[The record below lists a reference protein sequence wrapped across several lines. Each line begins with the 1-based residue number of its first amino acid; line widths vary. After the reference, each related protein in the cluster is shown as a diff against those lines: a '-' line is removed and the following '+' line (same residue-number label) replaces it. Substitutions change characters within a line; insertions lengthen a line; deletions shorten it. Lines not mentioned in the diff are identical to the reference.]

1 MRIFLFGVL
10 ALILSGCSYNM
21 QLMSRDDGKIYSG
34 SAKSNGAGSGTL
46 TVSLDGRTCSG
57 SFAKAAS
64 GDSFGFIQ
72 SFGARG
78 VGSSSLQ
85 TFGSSE
91 FKGILSCSDG
101 SGLRCDVVGTST
113 GGGVC
118 VDSKNRVYD
127 MIYS

>member
-1 MRIFLFGVL
+1 MRIFLCGAF
-10 ALILSGCSYNM
+10 ALVLSGCSYNM
-21 QLMSRDDGKIYSG
+21 QLMARDDGKIYSG

-46 TVSLDGRTCSG
+46 TVSLGDKTCSG

-72 SFGARG
+72 SFGSRG
-78 VGSSSLQ
+78 VNSNTLQ
-85 TFGSSE
+85 TFGSSQ

-101 SGLRCDVVGTST
+101 TGLRCDVVGAST
-113 GGGVC
+113 GGGIC
-118 VDSKNRVYD
+118 VDSKNRIYD

>member
-1 MRIFLFGVL
+1 MRISIFV
-10 ALILSGCSYNM
+10 AIAAVLSGCSYNM
-21 QLMSRDDGKIYSG
+21 QLMARDDGKIYSG
-34 SAKSNGAGSGTL
+34 SARSNGAGSGTL
-46 TVSLDGRTCSG
+46 TVNLDGKTCSG

-78 VGSSSLQ
+78 LNSSSLQ
-85 TFGSSE
+85 TFGSSQ

-101 SGLRCDVVGTST
+101 TGLRCDVVGNST

-118 VDSKNRVYD
+118 VDSKNKVYD